1 MKKSLLILF
10 LVLFSASFIIAQRTI
25 SGTVTDVDGEPLIG
39 ANVVAKGTTI
49 GTVTDLDG
57 DYELSV
63 PDNTTAIV
71 VSYTGYGTQEI
82 ALTESS
88 AYDVELTEG
97 LVLEAPVVTALGV
110 ERESRELGYAVTTVD
125 GKELTQV
132 RSDNVVRN
140 LSGRVPGVRV
150 NSASG
155 TAGGGVNI
163 QIRGINSFG
172 GGGPLFVVDGVPI
185 SNSSFNGNRNEIIA
199 GGADVGNRA
208 SDINPDD
215 IENVSVLKG
224 ASAVNLY
231 GQRGRDG
238 VVLITTKKAK
248 REGINVE
255 INSSARFS
263 NPLILPDYQNE
274 YATGNFGEYD
284 ANTFVNGWG
293 PKISDVEGQNFSQF
307 PFEGED
313 APLQAY
319 PDNVKDFFNTGATLI
334 NSAAISTRSD
344 KGDIRLGYTN
354 LNQTGI
360 VPNNE
365 FTRHNLSLNA
375 GTSLSERLR
384 ARTVINYTNSEG
396 LNRPRQG
403 SNSPNLIISQIYGIP
418 RTANVDVLRNN
429 VIRPDVSDPR
439 NQAYAL
445 NGNGTS
451 NNPFYILEK
460 NPFNNEVD
468 RIFGSATVDYDLKKL
483 DKGAFFENWTL
494 TGRLGLDMFTE
505 TRRDISSV
513 GTINAENGNYTDR
526 NIFRR
531 ELNTDIIS
539 RMTFNLTD
547 KLQFNPLLGWNT
559 NQIVNKR
566 TRLTAND
573 LIVAELYNPANAQ
586 SVANEAFESLRRLHG
601 VYADFG
607 FSWDNYLYVNVTAR
621 NDWSSTLPQ
630 DNNSYFY
637 PGVSASFIFTE
648 ALGIGGDV
656 LSFGK
661 LRSSWANVG
670 NDVNPYRLDFLYTP
684 LNDVFTQFVTNN
696 TYPFGGN
703 NAFAGPDILPA
714 GQSLEPQNQSTFEVG
729 TELQFYDGRFGV
741 DFTYYSTQTDRQI
754 LNLIT
759 AQSTG
764 FDARTV
770 NSSQIQNT
778 GLEALVTIAPI
789 RRPNFDWAITATY
802 TRNRQ
807 EVLDIPEEIE
817 GTIGLTSGFSGLSIR
832 AEEGESFG
840 LYGNGWLR
848 NDNEEIIINAETG
861 LREQGGRTRLGNI
874 LPDYMFGINNRFIIG
889 PVTINALIDGS
900 MGGVV
905 FSRTISG
912 LRGAGLAEET
922 LDNREGIFIDEGVNE
937 VQDAD
942 GNVTYV
948 ENETPVR
955 SMQDFWTNYTNNSN
969 AEAAT
974 FDGSW
979 VKLREVTVSYSLP
992 SKIFGDSGIR
1002 GISVGLE
1009 ARNLWLIHSNVPH
1022 IDPEASFFGPSLVGG
1037 AANVEFWSVPTARSI
1052 GANVRINF

>member
-1 MKKSLLILF
+1 MKKSLLTLW
-10 LVLFSASFIIAQRTI
+10 LVLFSLSYMLAQRTI
-25 SGTVTDVDGEPLIG
+25 SGTVTDDSGEPLIG

-57 DYELSV
+57 NYELTV

-82 ALTESS
+82 ALTESND
-88 AYDVELTEG
+88 YDIQLTEG

-110 ERESRELGYAVTTVD
+110 ERESREIGYAVTTVE

-132 RSDNVVRN
+132 RTDNVVRN

-155 TAGGGVNI
+155 TAGGGVNV

-185 SNSSFNGNRNEIIA
+185 SNSSFNGSRNDIIA

-215 IENVSVLKG
+215 IESVSVLKG

-255 INSSARFS
+255 INSSARFAS
-263 NPLILPDYQNE
+263 PLVLPDYQNE
-274 YATGNFGEYD
+274 YATGNFGQYD
-284 ANTFVNGWG
+284 ANSFVNGWG

-307 PFEGED
+307 PFDGED

-319 PDNVKDFFNTGATLI
+319 PDNVKDFFDTGVTLI

-360 VPNNE
+360 IPGNE

-384 ARTVINYTNSEG
+384 ARTVINYANSEG

-403 SNSPNLIISQIYGIP
+403 SNSPNLTINQIYTIP
-418 RTANVDVLRNN
+418 RTVDVEALRNN
-429 VIRPDVSDPR
+429 VVDENGQVYS
-439 NQAYAL
+439 L
-445 NGNGTS
+445 NGNRTS
-451 NNPFYILEK
+451 NNPFYVLEN

-468 RIFGSATVDYDLKKL
+468 RIFGSATVDYDLKKQ
-483 DKGAFFENWTL
+483 DKGAFFESWTL

-505 TRRDISSV
+505 TRRDITSK
-513 GTINAENGNYTDR
+513 GTINAVNGNYTDR

-547 KLQFNPLLGWNT
+547 KLEFNPLLGWNT
-559 NQIVNKR
+559 NQIFNER
-566 TRLTAND
+566 TRVTGND
-573 LIVAELYNPANAQ
+573 LIVPELYNPANAQ
-586 SVANEAFESLRRLHG
+586 AVANERFESLRRLHG

-607 FSWDNYLYVNVTAR
+607 FNWDNYLFVNITAR
-621 NDWSSTLPQ
+621 NDWSSTLPV

-637 PGVSASFIFTE
+637 PGVSTSFIFTE
-648 ALGIGGDV
+648 AFGIGGDV
-656 LSFGK
+656 LNFGK
-661 LRSSWANVG
+661 LRASWANVG

-684 LNDVFTQFVTNN
+684 LNDVFTQFVSNN

-703 NAFAGPDILPA
+703 LAFAGPDILPA
-714 GQSLEPQNQSTFEVG
+714 GQNLQPQNQETIEIG

-741 DFTYYSTQTDRQI
+741 DLTYYQTQTDRQI
-754 LNLIT
+754 LNLLT

-770 NSSQIQNT
+770 NAGTIQNS
-778 GLEALVTIAPI
+778 GLEALVTLVPI
-789 RRPNFDWAITATY
+789 RKQNFDWTITATY
-802 TRNRQ
+802 TRNTQ
-807 EVLDIPEEIE
+807 EVLDIPDEIE
-817 GTIGLTSGFSGLSIR
+817 GTIGLTSGFSGLSLR

-848 NDNEEIIINAETG
+848 NVDGDIIINPETG
-861 LREQGGRTRLGNI
+861 LREQGDRTRLGNI

-905 FSRTISG
+905 FSRTVSG

-937 VQDAD
+937 VTDAD

-979 VKLREVTVSYSLP
+979 IKLREVTVSYSLP

-1009 ARNLWLIHSNVPH
+1009 ASNLWLIHSNVPH